1 MMNDLENLEDR
12 ALRLLHALYEL
23 AENDVGASPERLC
36 RRLELPLRQVER
48 LLSALD
54 RQGLVDRER
63 CRLTMKGLV
72 LAVSM
77 AGRGRLA
84 ALEAAA

>member
-1 MMNDLENLEDR
+1 MNDVENREHR
-12 ALRLLHALYEL
+12 ALRLLQALYEL

-36 RRLELPLRQVER
+36 RGLDLPLQQVET
-48 LLSALD
+48 LLFALD
-54 RQGLVDRER
+54 GQGLVDRER

-72 LAVSM
+72 LAVSV